1 MADPSWTRER
11 LMEVSGGYWAAC
23 ALHAGLKLR
32 VFDAAGEG
40 GATAREVAEACS
52 GDLRGVVTLLNA
64 LAAMGLMTK
73 EGARFSATPVALDLL
88 CTSSPHYL
96 GHILLHHHH
105 LMTRWAKLPEAVRT
119 GHPVSV
125 PSSHTRDEAE
135 QEAFLMGMFNIA
147 SGMAPTVVK
156 AVDLTGRG
164 RLLDLG
170 GGPGTYAIH
179 FCLENPGL
187 SATIYDLPG
196 TRPFAEKTVARF
208 GLSDRV
214 VFAAGDFNEDPLP
227 GGFDVAWLSQILH
240 GEGPEDCARLVA
252 KAAAAL
258 EPGGVLLIH
267 EFLLEDTM
275 DRPLH
280 PALFSLNMLVGT
292 ERGQSYSEGQVRDMM
307 EAAGLRDVRRI
318 DLPAPATSA
327 ILAGT
332 MR

>member
-1 MADPSWTRER
+1 MSEADWTRER

-32 VFDAAGEG
+32 VFDALGAGG
-40 GATAREVAEACS
+40 GSVSGVAAACS
-52 GDLRGVVTLLNA
+52 SDGRGVVVLLNA
-64 LAAMGLMTK
+64 LAAMGLLSK
-73 EGARFSATPVALDLL
+73 EGDHFANTPVSLELL
-88 CTSSPHYL
+88 CTTSPHYL

-105 LMTRWAKLPEAVRT
+105 LMERWARLPEAVRS
-119 GHPVSV
+119 GRPVAV
-125 PSSHTRDEAE
+125 ASSHTRDEAE

-147 SGMAPTVVK
+147 SGMAPRVVK
-156 AVDLTGRG
+156 ALDLSGRR

-170 GGPGTYAIH
+170 GGPGTYAIQ

-187 SATIYDLPG
+187 SAVIFDLPG
-196 TRPFAEKTVARF
+196 TRPFAEKTVERF
-208 GLSDRV
+208 GLSGRV
-214 VFAAGDFNEDPLP
+214 GFAAGDFNEDPLP
-227 GGFDVAWLSQILH
+227 SGFDVAWLSQILH

-252 KAAAAL
+252 KAAKAL
-258 EPGGVLLIH
+258 LPGGILLIH

-292 ERGQSYSEGQVRDMM
+292 EKGQSYSEGQVRAMM
-307 EAAGLRDVRRI
+307 EGGGLHDIRRI

-327 ILAGT
+327 ILCGT
-332 MR
+332 K